1 MNINNSININ
11 INNIT
16 MSSVS
21 HVCESSFADN
31 VSNHADILWN
41 INGEYIMMCVK
52 DNHSSPCQYFYQ
64 QILECVKCEKCTT
77 RIILLSNMYGQN
89 GPLLANSNILQNG
102 PLLANSNILQN
113 TPELL
118 SELYDKSMS
127 NFQRIFI
134 ENHIDSV
141 HTIINPVIYN
151 SKYNKSSTIELQQIL
166 TKYWIPIHDILT
178 TITLEWNMA
187 GKCHAVRQFVR
198 SILSILPAI
207 HLDTNNVK
215 KYIEYMDIILRKFC
229 IPFEHVIIHN
239 RITISVSAIIDLY
252 NSGICIEKFILT
264 NMHIYKISTE
274 KLPKTQL
281 KHRLIDIIKNQDFQ

>member
-11 INNIT
+11 IN

-31 VSNHADILWN
+31 VRNHADILWD
-41 INGEYIMMCVK
+41 INGEYIMMCVN

-77 RIILLSNMYGQN
+77 RIILLSDTYGQN

-102 PLLANSNILQN
+102 
-113 TPELL
+113 PELL

-134 ENHIDSV
+134 ENHIDGV
-141 HTIINPVIYN
+141 HTIINPVIYH
-151 SKYNKSSTIELQQIL
+151 SKYNKSSTIELHQIL

-252 NSGICIEKFILT
+252 NSCICIEKFILT

>member
-1 MNINNSININ
+1 
-11 INNIT
+11 
-16 MSSVS
+16 
-21 HVCESSFADN
+21 
-31 VSNHADILWN
+31 
-41 INGEYIMMCVK
+41 MCVK

-102 PLLANSNILQN
+102 Q
-113 TPELL
+113 ELL

-134 ENHIDSV
+134 ENHINSV

-151 SKYNKSSTIELQQIL
+151 SNYNKSSTIELQQIL

-187 GKCHAVRQFVR
+187 GKCHAIRQFVR

>member
-1 MNINNSININ
+1 MNSINSIN
-11 INNIT
+11 SIHIN
-16 MSSVS
+16 MLSVS

-31 VSNHADILWN
+31 VNNHKDILWN
-41 INGEYIMMCVK
+41 INGEYIMMCVNN
-52 DNHSSPCQYFYQ
+52 NHSSPCQYFYQ
-64 QILECVKCEKCTT
+64 QILECVKCEKCTR

-89 GPLLANSNILQNG
+89 GPLLANSNILKNG
-102 PLLANSNILQN
+102 Q
-113 TPELL
+113 ELL

-134 ENHIDSV
+134 ENHINSV

-151 SKYNKSSTIELQQIL
+151 SNYNKSSTIELQQIL

-215 KYIEYMDIILRKFC
+215 IYIEYMDIILRKFC

-239 RITISVSAIIDLY
+239 RITISVSIIIDLY

-281 KHRLIDIIKNQDFQ
+281 KNRLINMIKNPDFQ

>member
-11 INNIT
+11 ININ

-31 VSNHADILWN
+31 VNNHKDILWN
-41 INGEYIMMCVK
+41 INGEYIMMCVNN
-52 DNHSSPCQYFYQ
+52 NHSSPCQYFYQ
-64 QILECVKCEKCTT
+64 QILECVKCEKCTR

-89 GPLLANSNILQNG
+89 GPLLANSNILKNG
-102 PLLANSNILQN
+102 Q
-113 TPELL
+113 ELL

-134 ENHIDSV
+134 ENHINSV

-151 SKYNKSSTIELQQIL
+151 SNYNKSSTIELQQIL

-215 KYIEYMDIILRKFC
+215 IYIEYMDIILRKFC

-264 NMHIYKISTE
+264 NMQIYKISTE

-281 KHRLIDIIKNQDFQ
+281 KNRLINMIKNPDFQ